1 VIWQTVETN
10 YWKSYLKDLISE
22 HFEKTQ
28 SKVAKKVLENFAVEQ
43 KNFVQV
49 CPKEMLDK
57 LSNPLSLKTDISK
70 TVQI

>member
-1 VIWQTVETN
+1 MIWQTLETN

-28 SKVAKKVLENFAVEQ
+28 SKVAKKVLENFNVEQ